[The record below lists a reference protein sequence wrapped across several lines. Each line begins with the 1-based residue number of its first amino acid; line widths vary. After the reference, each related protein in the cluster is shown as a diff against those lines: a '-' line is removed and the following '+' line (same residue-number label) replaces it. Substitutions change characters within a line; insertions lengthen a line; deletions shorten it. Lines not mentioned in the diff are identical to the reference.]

1 MNDAM
6 TTAAHP
12 VHLVGAGPG
21 DPELLTLKALR
32 VLRQASVILVDDL
45 VGEQVLAAALD
56 GLGAPPRVVR
66 VGKRG
71 GCASTP
77 QEFIEKLMVRE
88 ALAGERVVRL
98 KGGDPLVFGRAGEEI
113 AALRAAG
120 IDVEIV
126 NGITSGLAAAGSA
139 GIGWTDRRAGAQGVL
154 LVTGHAGQ
162 GCEEPDWDAIARV
175 AAAGVTLV
183 VYMGVA
189 RAEAIV
195 ERLRTALPGELPVA
209 IVQRATGADEVIAR
223 TTLGGLVDTIRT
235 EAIASPAIL
244 VIGRVAAEARV
255 PVRLPEDVHSAH
267 PTNWGRG
274 PAVLTLRG
282 LGRWDRGLGAEE
294 NHVAG
299 ADSLRR

>member
-1 MNDAM
+1 MRLAM
-6 TTAAHP
+6 TPALHP

-45 VGEQVLAAALD
+45 VGEQVLETALD
-56 GLGAPPRVVR
+56 GLAAPPRVVR

-120 IDVEIV
+120 VAVEIV

-154 LVTGHAGQ
+154 LVTGHAGH
-162 GCEEPDWDAIARV
+162 GCEEPDWEAIARV
-175 AAAGVTLV
+175 AASGVTLV

-189 RAEAIV
+189 RAGAIV
-195 ERLRTALPGELPVA
+195 ARLLGALPAGLPVA
-209 IVQRATGADEVIAR
+209 IVQRASAADEVVAR
-223 TTLGGLVDTIRT
+223 TTLGGLVDTLRDERIG
-235 EAIASPAIL
+235 SPAIL
-244 VIGRVAAEARV
+244 VIGRVAGSAAELVQRAGSQCADAPVGLVAR
-255 PVRLPEDVHSAH
+255 PSSCA
-267 PTNWGRG
+267 
-274 PAVLTLRG
+274 
-282 LGRWDRGLGAEE
+282 
-294 NHVAG
+294 
-299 ADSLRR
+299 

>member
-1 MNDAM
+1 M
-6 TTAAHP
+6 TAATTHATHP

-45 VGEQVLAAALD
+45 VGEQVLAAALE
-56 GLGAPPRVVR
+56 GMAAPPRVVR

-71 GCASTP
+71 GCVSTP

-113 AALRAAG
+113 AALQAAG
-120 IDVEIV
+120 VEVEIV

-154 LVTGHAGQ
+154 LVTGHAGH
-162 GCEEPDWDAIARV
+162 GCAEPDWDAIARV
-175 AAAGVTLV
+175 AASGVTLV

-195 ERLRTALPGELPVA
+195 ARLRGALPAGLPVA
-209 IVQRATGADEVIAR
+209 IVQRASATDEVIAR
-223 TTLGGLVDTIRT
+223 TTLGGLVDTLRDERIG
-235 EAIASPAIL
+235 SPAIL
-244 VIGRVAAEARV
+244 VIGRVAGQEGVALRAAQASRI
-255 PVRLPEDVHSAH
+255 HTGGSA
-267 PTNWGRG
+267 
-274 PAVLTLRG
+274 A
-282 LGRWDRGLGAEE
+282 
-294 NHVAG
+294 
-299 ADSLRR
+299 

>member
-1 MNDAM
+1 M
-6 TTAAHP
+6 TFAPHP

-45 VGEQVLAAALD
+45 VGEQVLATALD
-56 GLGAPPRVVR
+56 GLPGPPPRVVR

-120 IDVEIV
+120 VEVEIV

-154 LVTGHAGQ
+154 LVTGHAGH
-162 GCEEPDWDAIARV
+162 GCEEPDWDAIAR
-175 AAAGVTLV
+175 AAAGGVTLV

-189 RAEAIV
+189 RAGTLV

-209 IVQRATGADEVIAR
+209 IVQRASAVDEVVAR
-223 TTLGGLVDTIRT
+223 TTLDELVDTIRT
-235 EAIASPAIL
+235 ERIGSPAIL
-244 VIGRVAAEARV
+244 LIGRVAGRQA
-255 PVRLPEDVHSAH
+255 VREHELAAAAH
-267 PTNWGRG
+267 PTNMGRM
-274 PAVLTLRG
+274 PAALTL
-282 LGRWDRGLGAEE
+282 
-294 NHVAG
+294 
-299 ADSLRR
+299 